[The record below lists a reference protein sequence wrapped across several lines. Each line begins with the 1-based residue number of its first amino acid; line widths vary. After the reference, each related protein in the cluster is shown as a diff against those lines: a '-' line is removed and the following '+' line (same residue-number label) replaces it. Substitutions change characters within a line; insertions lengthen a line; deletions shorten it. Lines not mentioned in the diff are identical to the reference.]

1 MNKKDEEYSFD
12 TKFLWP
18 AWVPSCWW
26 SGVFVEHFVCILD
39 FTQLLDQEWYDVL
52 SAYRPICEWERVKK
66 LWTARKAKTRD
77 IEFLLTNNFLNI
89 LGDEIVIWNRWLCYL
104 FALKFKTCW
113 SLSRSEG
120 LLHPLVIE
128 CRLLTQLATEF
139 HVHEREL
146 TSFVNLLSTA
156 FSVFF
161 CHYSHPPISA
171 LLLFCWLAFVG
182 WKLKFDFANIGWD
195 WQWVYI
201 YIYFMVYIWESKF
214 CNSIIKALVHSFVL

>member
-1 MNKKDEEYSFD
+1 MGAILLMIRCFCGTFCVHIRFYPITGPRMCSQLTDQ
-12 TKFLWP
+12 
-18 AWVPSCWW
+18 
-26 SGVFVEHFVCILD
+26 FV
-39 FTQLLDQEWYDVL
+39 
-52 SAYRPICEWERVKK
+52 SERVKK